1 MEPATTSEE
10 SVKLLNTV
18 SSLLTHMSST
28 QVIIILFIISS
39 ILFAYILYRKAK
51 GATAKNTNSGS

>member
-28 QVIIILFIISS
+28 QVIIAFLIPSS
-39 ILFAYILYRKAK
+39 IVFAFFVYRKAK